1 MKKLLL
7 SCLLGLGIGAH
18 AQLNYVGD
26 FEEATNVGQYAQFG
40 GGTIAAAAA
49 CSGTLG
55 GQLAIGGTVT
65 QTGWMV
71 LNDVLEEEFGKINNG
86 QEAAISFNYKK
97 AAGVTGTLYAAV
109 FTYVA
114 ASNAWNIE
122 YVSTGTV
129 LGSAAITTCTQKT
142 GIIPAGKMQPGQS
155 YGYGAWFVPSGST
168 TGNVF
173 VDDLTIVQQSVT
185 AVPACTTFTNP
196 TSGAVLPSGTNT
208 FTWPAVATAVNYIVT
223 VGTTPGG
230 NDVFGGVVAGTSQNV
245 ALAPNTTYYATVT
258 PWNTVGEAVGC
269 TGITFTTNNVVSY
282 CGPLT
287 SSAPTAVAPIKSVN
301 FAGTTKTSDAAAT
314 TIGAFPAYEDF
325 TTTIFEVKDNVTSL
339 PLTVLGTTNGNP
351 VNGWAMSVFIDWN
364 SDGDF
369 DDAGE
374 SYFNTTATMIRKVN
388 LPDNPISLTGN
399 IAIPAGTSYGQKRM
413 RVKYNFS
420 GTAIHTSLVSACA
433 QMGNGQAEDY
443 TINYQQ
449 FLAVDDLNKSNVSV
463 YPNPF
468 TDVVNISDIKGVK
481 SINIVDVSGR
491 TVKTLAPAAELNLGH
506 LKSGMYFVNL
516 QYADGSV
523 KTVKSIKK

>member
-7 SCLLGLGIGAH
+7 SCFLAMGIGAQ
-18 AQLNYVGD
+18 AQLNYTGD
-26 FEEATNVGQYAQFG
+26 FEDATNVGQYGQFG
-40 GGTIAAAAA
+40 GGTFETAAA

-55 GQLAIGGTVT
+55 GQLAIGGTVS

-71 LNDVLEEEFGKINNG
+71 MNDVLEEEFGSVNNG
-86 QEAAISFNYKK
+86 QEAVVTFSYKK

-109 FTYVA
+109 FTFVP
-114 ASNAWNIE
+114 SSGAWNIE

-129 LGSAAITTCTQKT
+129 LGTAAITTCAQKT
-142 GIIPAGKMQPGQS
+142 GTIPAGKMQPGQS
-155 YGYGAWFVPSGST
+155 YAFGAWFVPSGGTS
-168 TGNVF
+168 GNVF
-173 VDDLTIVQQSVT
+173 IDNISIAQQSVT
-185 AVPACTTFTNP
+185 TVPACTAFTNP
-196 TSGAVLPSGTNT
+196 VNGGVLPSGTNT
-208 FTWPAVATAVNYIVT
+208 FTWPAVATAVNYVLT

-230 NDVFGGVVAGTSQNV
+230 NDTFGGVVAGTSQNV

-258 PWNTVGEAVGC
+258 PANTVGEATGC
-269 TGITFTTNNVVSY
+269 TGVTFTTNNVITY

-314 TIGAFPAYEDF
+314 TIGSFAAYEDF
-325 TTTIFEVKDNVTSL
+325 TTTVFEVKDNVTSL

-374 SYFNTTATMIRKVN
+374 SYFNTTATMIRKANV
-388 LPDNPISLTGN
+388 PDNPTSLTGN
-399 IAIPAGTSYGQKRM
+399 IAIPAGTAYGQKRM

-420 GTAIHTSLVSACA
+420 GTAIHTALVSGCA

-449 FLAVDDLNKSNVSV
+449 FLAVGDVNKSNVSV

-468 TDVVNISDIKGVK
+468 KDVLKISDIKGVK

-491 TVKTLAPAAELNLGH
+491 TVKTLAPATELNLGQ

-516 QYADGSV
+516 QYTDGSV

>member
-1 MKKLLL
+1 
-7 SCLLGLGIGAH
+7 
-18 AQLNYVGD
+18 
-26 FEEATNVGQYAQFG
+26 QYAQFG

-122 YVSTGTV
+122 YVSAGTV

-173 VDDLTIVQQSVT
+173 VDDLSIVQQSVT

-208 FTWPAVATAVNYIVT
+208 FTWQAVPTAVNYILT

-245 ALAPNTTYYATVT
+245 ALAPNTTYYTTVT
-258 PWNTVGEAVGC
+258 PWNTVGEASGC
-269 TGITFTTNNVVSY
+269 TGITFSTNNVITY

-301 FAGTTKTSDAAAT
+301 FAGTTKTSDATAT
-314 TIGAFPAYEDF
+314 TIGAFSAYEDF

-468 TDVVNISDIKGVK
+468 TDVVKISDIKGLK
-481 SINIVDVSGR
+481 SINIVDASGR